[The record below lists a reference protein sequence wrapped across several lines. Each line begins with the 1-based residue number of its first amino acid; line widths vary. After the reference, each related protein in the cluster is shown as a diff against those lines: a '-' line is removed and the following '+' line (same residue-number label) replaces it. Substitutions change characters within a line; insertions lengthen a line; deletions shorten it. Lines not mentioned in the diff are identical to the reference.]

1 MLHYLCHKAI
11 KQKGRTTMTYKD
23 FGEDA
28 EIEVTLIVKV
38 NGTPVW
44 DREYGDLDF
53 IFDDFRK
60 IENEIASELQYQFND
75 LAEDTLGE

>member
-1 MLHYLCHKAI
+1 
-11 KQKGRTTMTYKD
+11 MTYKD
-23 FGEDA
+23 FGENA

-60 IENEIASELQYQFND
+60 IENEIASELQYQYND
-75 LAEDTLGE
+75 LPEDTLEN